1 MFKSFTLNNE
11 QESAI
16 ERLRA
21 FLKNKHEK
29 MIVLEGYAGTGKSTI
44 ISQLFQNPEYSKMN
58 ICMSATTNKA
68 VSVLKEMGKIENKW
82 RKEKK

>member
-1 MFKSFTLNNE
+1 MPEGFTLNN
-11 QESAI
+11 QQINAI

-44 ISQLFQNPEYSKMN
+44 ISHLLQSPEYQKLN
-58 ICMSATTNKA
+58 I
-68 VSVLKEMGKIENKW
+68 
-82 RKEKK
+82 